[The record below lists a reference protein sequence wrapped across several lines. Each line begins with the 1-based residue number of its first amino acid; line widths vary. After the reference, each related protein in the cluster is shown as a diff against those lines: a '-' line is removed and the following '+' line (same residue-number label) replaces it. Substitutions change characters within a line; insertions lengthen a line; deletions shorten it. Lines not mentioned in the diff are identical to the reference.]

1 MSCTI
6 LIITEKKKMSQIS
19 LQMSIK
25 TISNQH
31 LKVLMLQIAFSYVK
45 LLLQNKREHSK
56 ILLKFINDILLS
68 LVIET
73 NLIERGLV
81 KIDPKIS
88 KQEIKLTILK

>member
-1 MSCTI
+1 MYDTNNNR
-6 LIITEKKKMSQIS
+6 K
-19 LQMSIK
+19 
-25 TISNQH
+25 NQQKIDNSFSRNTGGNFI

-56 ILLKFINDILLS
+56 ILLRFINDILLS

-73 NLIERGLV
+73 NLLERGLV

-88 KQEIKLTILK
+88 KQEIKQNY